1 MNNQIYIVQM
11 INKRKLLDNPPVVE
25 QPVSE
30 QQVVEEPVVE
40 QPVVNPRVI
49 NPILL
54 EKVKFLP
61 PYLQLKITELMDKN

>member
-11 INKRKLLDNPPVVE
+11 INKRKLLENPPVIE
-25 QPVSE
+25 QPV
-30 QQVVEEPVVE
+30 VDEPVVE
-40 QPVVNPRVI
+40 EPVVNPRVI

-61 PYLQLKITELMDKN
+61 PYLQLKITELMQKN

>member
-11 INKRKLLDNPPVVE
+11 INKRKLLENPPVIE
-25 QPVSE
+25 QPV
-30 QQVVEEPVVE
+30 VDEPVVE
-40 QPVVNPRVI
+40 EPVVNPRVI

-61 PYLQLKITELMDKN
+61 PYLQLKIIELMQKN